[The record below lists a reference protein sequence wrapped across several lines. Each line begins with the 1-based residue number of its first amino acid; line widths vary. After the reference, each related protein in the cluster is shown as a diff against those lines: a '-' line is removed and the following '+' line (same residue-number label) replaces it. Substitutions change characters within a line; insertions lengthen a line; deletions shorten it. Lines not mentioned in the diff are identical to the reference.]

1 MRGRA
6 DGLDRLN
13 ETPGDQVDLPA
24 RADGGSRGALL
35 RRLAD
40 LPPGHPSA
48 TRVDRDSRPDHA
60 DDAPDRSFWEKVP
73 RCEALWQS
81 HLRRWPD
88 KPASP
93 EEAARKDDPPGSWRG
108 RGDQYLSPE
117 QNAEADQL
125 IADLRGPE
133 KEVTTLLKQIEQDNP
148 HGGVLAGLEHRFK
161 GTNRLKEKIV
171 ERGEHELGISV
182 ADAVADIYDAVRYT
196 FLFSGENYVVGSGDI
211 RERLESAGYQMIYS
225 KNHWL
230 DDPEYKGVNTR
241 WNTPTGDRFELQL
254 HTAESFYAK
263 ENLTHDSYDRLRAPD
278 SLRAEQREL
287 HSYQRLVCGA
297 IGRPARVHE
306 IADTRKPT

>member
-171 ERGEHELGISV
+171 EKAEGDLGIGL
-182 ADAVADIYDAVRYT
+182 ADVTRKINDAVRYT
-196 FLFSGENYVVGSGDI
+196 FRFSDQDYVTGCLDV
-211 RERLESAGYQMIYS
+211 RQRLESAGCQMFYG
-225 KNHWL
+225 KNHWA
-230 DDPEYKGVNTR
+230 DDPEYKGINTR
-241 WNTPTGDRFELQL
+241 WTTPTGGRFELQF
-254 HTAESFYAK
+254 HTSESFYAK
-263 ENLTHDSYDRLRAPD
+263 ENLTR
-278 SLRAEQREL
+278 
-287 HSYQRLVCGA
+287 
-297 IGRPARVHE
+297 
-306 IADTRKPT
+306 ADT

>member
-1 MRGRA
+1 LRGRA